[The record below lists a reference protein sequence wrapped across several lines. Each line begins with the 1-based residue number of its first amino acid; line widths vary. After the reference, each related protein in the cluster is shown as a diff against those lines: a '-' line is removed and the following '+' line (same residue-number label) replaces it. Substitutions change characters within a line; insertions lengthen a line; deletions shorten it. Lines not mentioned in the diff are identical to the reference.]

1 MGFAEFN
8 LEMEIQL
15 INGNKQNKPIL
26 QFHEETQR
34 GWWKAVQSS
43 KQDWI
48 SRVYNSKQVGAE
60 LSNPQI

>member
-26 QFHEETQR
+26 QFQEETQR
-34 GWWKAVQSS
+34 ERLCKAQS
-43 KQDWI
+43 KL
-48 SRVYNSKQVGAE
+48 GLAE
-60 LSNPQI
+60 FTILNKLGLS